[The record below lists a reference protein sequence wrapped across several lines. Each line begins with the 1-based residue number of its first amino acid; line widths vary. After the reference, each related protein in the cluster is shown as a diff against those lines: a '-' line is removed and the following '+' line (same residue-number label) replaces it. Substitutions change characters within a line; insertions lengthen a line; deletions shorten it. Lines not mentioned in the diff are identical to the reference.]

1 MTTVEQTPLASIA
14 EWLRD
19 SVDEL
24 ALRQLGVLRTSF
36 PSYARIPDEELLRS
50 ARRNVIRVAETIE
63 GQDEL
68 PAEVSEDEVKSA
80 QYRALQG
87 IPTEDLSKAYRAVL
101 AVVRDAFFAR
111 AAAQGVPVDV
121 MLETTQRLWE
131 MTDRL
136 SDRLISARH
145 DIELEVA
152 RREERQRLDF
162 LQQVLSGNL
171 LSSEMLHVGTAYGLQ
186 ADQQYWVF
194 RARHFASLRANED
207 TPFAGDSIALS
218 RHLERSCAD
227 ERFTPIVGPV
237 EADLAGL
244 AARRPAVPE
253 GDNVVLATV
262 GPVAVA
268 DLPHAWAEAT
278 RLLTVAVKYQRRG
291 LVDSESL
298 SIRIAVV
305 QESELG
311 EALYNRYVAKVLADS
326 RMAEVLLESVRVFL
340 DRKRSAPDAAEALN
354 IHTNTLRYRLEKFEA
369 ITGVDLTDTET
380 IIEVWW
386 ALEYW
391 YVQRD
396 RRG

>member
-1 MTTVEQTPLASIA
+1 MTTVEQAEAATLASIA
-14 EWLRD
+14 EWLRE
-19 SVDEL
+19 SIDEL
-24 ALRQLGVLRTSF
+24 ARRQVALLRSSF
-36 PSYARIPDEELLRS
+36 PSYNRIPDEELLRS
-50 ARRNVIRVAETIE
+50 ARRNVVRVAETIE

-68 PAEVSEDEVKSA
+68 PAEITESEVTSA

-87 IPTEDLSKAYRAVL
+87 ISPDDVSAAFRAVL

-111 AAAQGVPVDV
+111 ASAQGVPFEVI
-121 MLETTQRLWE
+121 LAATQRLWA

-136 SDRLISARH
+136 SDRLTSARH

-162 LQQVLSGNL
+162 LQQALSGNL
-171 LSSEMLHVGTAYGLQ
+171 LASELLHVGAAYGLH

-194 RARHFASLRANED
+194 RARHFN
-207 TPFAGDSIALS
+207 GDSLAFG

-227 ERFTPIVGPV
+227 DRFPPIVGPV

-244 AARRPAVPE
+244 SVRRPPAPE
-253 GDNVVLATV
+253 DGKSVLATV
-262 GPVAVA
+262 GPVSVA
-268 DLPHAWAEAT
+268 DLAHAWAEAT
-278 RLLTVAVKYQRRG
+278 RLLTVAVKYGRRG

-380 IIEVWW
+380 IIKVWW

-391 YVQRD
+391 YVQRE

>member
-1 MTTVEQTPLASIA
+1 MTVVERAPLASIA

-19 SVDEL
+19 SVEEL
-24 ALRQLGVLRTSF
+24 AVAQVAVVRKSF

-50 ARRNVIRVAETIE
+50 SRRNVIRVAETLE

-68 PAEVSEDEVKSA
+68 PAEISESEMQSA

-87 IPTEDLSKAYRAVL
+87 VPAEDVAKAYRAVV

-111 AAAQGVPVDV
+111 ASAEGVPFDV
-121 MLETTQRLWE
+121 ILAGTQRLWA

-136 SDRLISARH
+136 SDRLTSARH

-171 LSSEMLHVGTAYGLQ
+171 LASEMLHVGSAHGLH
-186 ADQQYWVF
+186 ADHRYWVF
-194 RARHFASLRANED
+194 RARHLASLRASD
-207 TPFAGDSIALS
+207 GTFHAGDSLTLS

-227 ERFTPIVGPV
+227 DRFAPIVGPV
-237 EADLAGL
+237 DADLAGL
-244 AARRPAVPE
+244 ARKRPTPPDD
-253 GDNVVLATV
+253 GSVVLATV
-262 GPVAVA
+262 GPVEVA

-278 RLLTVAVKYQRRG
+278 RLLNVAVKYGRRG

-354 IHTNTLRYRLEKFEA
+354 IHTNTLRYRLERFEA

-380 IIEVWW
+380 IIKVWW

>member
-14 EWLRD
+14 EWLRG
-19 SVDEL
+19 SAEEL
-24 ALRQLGVLRTSF
+24 AAAQLAVVRASF
-36 PSYARIPDEELLRS
+36 PSYARIPDAELLRS
-50 ARRNVIRVAETIE
+50 SRRNVIRVAETLE

-68 PAEVSEDEVKSA
+68 PAEISENEMQSA

-87 IPTEDLSKAYRAVL
+87 VPPEDVAACYRAVL

-111 AAAQGVPVDV
+111 ASAEQVPFDVILAA
-121 MLETTQRLWE
+121 TQRLWT

-136 SDRLISARH
+136 SDRLTSARH

-171 LSSEMLHVGTAYGLQ
+171 LTSEMLHVGSTHGLHP
-186 ADQQYWVF
+186 DDQYWVF
-194 RARHFASLRANED
+194 RARL
-207 TPFAGDSIALS
+207 FAGASFGGDSVALS
-218 RHLERSCAD
+218 RHLERSCLD
-227 ERFTPIVGPV
+227 DRFAPIVGPV
-237 EADLAGL
+237 DADLAGL
-244 AARRPAVPE
+244 ARRRPTPPE
-253 GDNVVLATV
+253 DGSVVLATV
-262 GPVAVA
+262 GPVEVA
-268 DLPHAWAEAT
+268 ELPHAWAEAT
-278 RLLTVAVKYQRRG
+278 RLLNVAVKYGRRG

-380 IIEVWW
+380 IIKVWW